1 MQLCLAALHEIPLG
15 EPGRRHPTN
24 NVGNFVAARER
35 KLGRNLLQSGQMSV
49 VGLIAGDLS

>member
-15 EPGRRHPTN
+15 EPAGRHPTN